1 MKSILTPKEMTRDTN
16 GWKGRHMM
24 EVKRN
29 HPVAALVEALNAYA
43 VIHAERFGSPLADDY
58 VLGPAWL
65 DAAKG
70 VRALLN
76 GECGGLDCGTVDG
89 AIVDMV
95 VNAGGFDEGTL

>member
-1 MKSILTPKEMTRDTN
+1 MPNEMTPDTN

-24 EVKRN
+24 EVKRD
-29 HPVAALVEALNAYA
+29 HPIAAMVEALNSYA
-43 VIHAERFGSPLADDY
+43 VIHAERFSSTLAEDY

-76 GECGGLDCGTVDG
+76 GECGGLDCGTVDA
-89 AIVDMV
+89 AIVKMV
-95 VNAGGFDEGTL
+95 TDAAGFEEGDL

>member
-1 MKSILTPKEMTRDTN
+1 MSILDPNEKTPDTS
-16 GWKGRHMM
+16 GWKKRHMM
-24 EVKRN
+24 EVKRG
-29 HPVAALVEALNAYA
+29 HPVAAMVEALNRYA
-43 VIHAERFGSPLADDY
+43 VMHAERYSAPLADDG

-89 AIVDMV
+89 AITKMV
-95 VNAGGFDEGTL
+95 IDAAGFEDGDL